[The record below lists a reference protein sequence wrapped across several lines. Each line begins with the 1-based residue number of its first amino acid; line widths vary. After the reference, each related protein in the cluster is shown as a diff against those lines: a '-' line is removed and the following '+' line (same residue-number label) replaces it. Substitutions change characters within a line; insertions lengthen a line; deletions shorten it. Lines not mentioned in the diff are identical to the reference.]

1 MRVGIIGAGPAGLSC
16 ALALTRQNVD
26 VTCFEAA
33 DAPGGMCRS
42 FELWGMHV
50 DLGPHRFFSMDQ
62 SVSDFWRE
70 PLGDDFVLVD
80 RLTRIFYQKKFFAY
94 PIKPVDALMKLGF
107 AESLHCGA
115 SYLAAQLFRGR
126 GEDKTFAQWVSRR
139 FGKRLFEI
147 FFKSYSEKLW
157 GISCDELDSSFAA
170 QRIKGLSLYEAVKNA
185 LFSGKTK
192 HKTLVEQFAYPT
204 LGAGQPYERM
214 AEEIVRNGG
223 KIICNAKVVSLD
235 PAEGGAELRT
245 TDGTKRFDH
254 LVSTMPLTDVVQTSG
269 AFGEREREAA
279 SKLHYRNTIIVYLLI
294 NRDKIFQDNWIYV
307 HAPFLQTGRITNFRN
322 WSQQMLH
329 GSKKTILAMEYWAN
343 DQDALWKSTDAEL
356 EALAARE
363 IVETGLV
370 EPDMVEDAQ
379 VVRLHRSYPVYAN
392 GYEEHLQKI
401 QAAVD
406 ELPWLTC
413 IGRNGAFKYNNQDHS
428 ILMGMLAAENI
439 AKNRR
444 HPLWKINTD
453 YDYHEG
459 EGALPGQEKAGQD
472 KAG

>member
-1 MRVGIIGAGPAGLSC
+1 MKIGIIGAGPAGLAC
-16 ALALTRQNVD
+16 ALSLTRQNVD
-26 VTCFEAA
+26 VTLLEA
-33 DAPGGMCRS
+33 DEAPGGMCRS
-42 FELWGMHV
+42 FMLWGMHV

-62 SVSDFWRE
+62 AVSDFWQA

-94 PIKPVDALMKLGF
+94 PIKPLDALLKLGF

-115 SYLAAQLFRGR
+115 SYMAAQLFQGK
-126 GEDKTFAQWVSRR
+126 GEDKTFAEWVSRR

-223 KIICNAKVVSLD
+223 KIICNARVKSLA
-235 PAEGGAELRT
+235 PLEEEGGVEVSF
-245 TDGTKRFDH
+245 DGGQEKFDH
-254 LVSTMPLTDVVQTSG
+254 LVSTMPLTDVVQNCG
-269 AFGEREREAA
+269 VFGENAREAA

-294 NRDKIFQDNWIYV
+294 NSEKIFQDNWIYV

-322 WSQQMLH
+322 WSAEMLH
-329 GSKKTILAMEYWAN
+329 GSNKTILAMEYWAN
-343 DQDALWKSTDAEL
+343 DADALWKSSDAEL
-356 EALAARE
+356 EALAAKE

-370 EPDMVEDAQ
+370 EPQMVEDAH

-392 GYEEHLQKI
+392 DYEKHLKKI
-401 QAAVD
+401 QDAVD

-439 AKNRR
+439 GKNRR

-459 EGALPGQEKAGQD
+459 EGALPGQEEKGQ
-472 KAG
+472 K

>member
-1 MRVGIIGAGPAGLSC
+1 MKVGIIGAGPAGLAC
-16 ALALTRQNVD
+16 ALALTREHVD
-26 VTCFEAA
+26 VTLFEAGTG
-33 DAPGGMCRS
+33 PGGLCRS
-42 FELWGMHV
+42 FEMWGMEV
-50 DLGPHRFFSMDQ
+50 DLGPHRFFSMDAG
-62 SVSDFWRE
+62 VTDFWRA

-80 RLTRIFYQKKFFAY
+80 RLTRIFYKKKFFAY
-94 PIKPVDALMKLGF
+94 PIKPLDALTKLGF
-107 AESLHCGA
+107 AESVHCGA
-115 SYLAAQLFRGR
+115 SYLAAQLLPSGA
-126 GEDKTFAQWVSRR
+126 EDKTFAQWVSRR

-204 LGAGQPYERM
+204 LGAGLPYERM
-214 AEEIVRNGG
+214 AEEITRGG
-223 KIICNAKVVSLD
+223 GRIHYNAKVLSLEPVD
-235 PAEGGAELRT
+235 GGRAVEVRAST
-245 TDGTKRFDH
+245 GTERFDH
-254 LVSTMPLTDVVQTSG
+254 VVSTMPLTDVVEGCS
-269 AFGEREREAA
+269 AFSENVKEAA
-279 SKLHYRNTIIVYLLI
+279 RKLHYRNTIIVYLLI
-294 NRDKIFQDNWIYV
+294 NREAIFQDNWIYV

-322 WSQQMLH
+322 WSTHMLH
-329 GSKKTILAMEYWAN
+329 GSKKTILAMEYWAH
-343 DQDALWKSTDAEL
+343 DDDALWKSSDAEL

-370 EPDMVEDAQ
+370 EPEMVEGAR

-392 GYEEHLQKI
+392 GYEAHLQKI
-401 QAAVD
+401 QDAVD

-439 AKNRR
+439 AKNKR
-444 HPLWKINTD
+444 HPLWKVNTD

-459 EGALPGQEKAGQD
+459 EGSLPAQRPGH
-472 KAG
+472 